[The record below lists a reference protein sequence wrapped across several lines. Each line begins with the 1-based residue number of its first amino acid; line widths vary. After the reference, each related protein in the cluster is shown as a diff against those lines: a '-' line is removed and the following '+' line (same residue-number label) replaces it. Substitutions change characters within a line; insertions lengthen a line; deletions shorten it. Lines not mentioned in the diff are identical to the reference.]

1 MTNGWPER
9 VIPAQAGI
17 YYSLRMRRDFQP
29 AVYILASKPNGTL
42 YTGVTSNLM
51 QRIAQHREG
60 AFDGF
65 AKKYDIKRLAWFE
78 PHDSM
83 ESAIRREKQLKK
95 WNRSWKVRLIEE
107 DNPHWRDL
115 AEDYGF
121 ERLS

>member
-1 MTNGWPER
+1 MTNGWPEP

-60 AFDGF
+60 VFNGF
-65 AKKYDIKRLAWFE
+65 AKKYDIKRLVWFE
-78 PHDSM
+78 PHDDM
-83 ESAIRREKQLKK
+83 EAAIRREKQLKK
-95 WNRSWKVRLIEE
+95 WNRAWKVRLIEE
-107 DNPHWRDL
+107 NNPEWRDL

-121 ERLS
+121 ERLG